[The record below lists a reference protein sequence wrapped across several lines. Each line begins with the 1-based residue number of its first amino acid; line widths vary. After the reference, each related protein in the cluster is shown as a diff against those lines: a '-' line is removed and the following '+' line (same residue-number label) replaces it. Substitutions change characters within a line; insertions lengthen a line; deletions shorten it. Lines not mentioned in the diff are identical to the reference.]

1 MPGAR
6 GTIVKISDV
15 IFNDKNEWEDIV
27 TAPYLSTLLLSNSS
41 AGRGGAWRTPASLAL
56 MGPRQEECGEFEA
69 NWTTAYI
76 AYILFKSCIH
86 SVTFTWT
93 TKLPNHSFFFFK
105 VYITT
110 WCTEPHKNKKIT
122 MDRGVRGHQEESGG
136 FPFRCCLDT
145 TMSVTEPLASALPVW
160 QWMVS
165 EAEAGTCSLGSSR
178 HSGAAG
184 GKLVICSSLS
194 QHSEEIV
201 PWQHLKESEVK
212 DILGRLRA
220 LLQRLGQNQESV
232 C

>member
-15 IFNDKNEWEDIV
+15 IFSDKNEWQDVV
-27 TAPYLSTLLLSNSS
+27 TALYLSTLLLRNIS

-56 MGPRQEECGEFEA
+56 MRPRQEECGEFEA

-76 AYILFKSCIH
+76 LFKSCIH
-86 SVTFTWT
+86 SVMFTWT
-93 TKLPNHSFFFFK
+93 TKLPNHSSFFLFK
-105 VYITT
+105 VYIAT
-110 WCTEPHKNKKIT
+110 WCTEPHKNKRLPWT
-122 MDRGVRGHQEESGG
+122 EGWGVTHQEESGG

-160 QWMVS
+160 QWVVS
-165 EAEAGTCSLGSSR
+165 EAESGTCSLGSSR

-201 PWQHLKESEVK
+201 PRQHLEESEVK

-220 LLQRLGQNQESV
+220 LFQRLGQNKESI

>member
-27 TAPYLSTLLLSNSS
+27 TASYLSTLLLRNIS

-76 AYILFKSCIH
+76 LFKSCIH

-93 TKLPNHSFFFFK
+93 TKLPNHSFFFFSK
-105 VYITT
+105 YTSLHDAQNHTRIKRLP
-110 WCTEPHKNKKIT
+110 WTEGW
-122 MDRGVRGHQEESGG
+122 GVTHQEELGG

-160 QWMVS
+160 QWVVS
-165 EAEAGTCSLGSSR
+165 EAESGTCSLGSSR

-184 GKLVICSSLS
+184 GKLVICSSLR

-201 PWQHLKESEVK
+201 PRQHLEESEVK

-220 LLQRLGQNQESV
+220 LFQRLGQNQESI